1 METMRTPGTRTTLAA
16 VLFAGCFLAA
26 ARRMDAQ
33 STTYS
38 GQAVAVSVNVIGIP
52 ISISNTGPLPS
63 NGGALFDQLA
73 SLTVPG
79 VANVQLL
86 TASTNGEDGLTNSQ
100 ASVAEAAIRAAGI
113 SITASVLTATANA
126 ACTANGVS
134 ANGNSQ
140 IADLRV
146 NGLSVRVTG
155 QPNQVIPLLVG
166 SLIINEQI
174 RQESDSG
181 AEMIVNALHLRVL
194 GLADVIISGTQAGVQ
209 CALPPP
215 PQ

>member
-1 METMRTPGTRTTLAA
+1 METMRRPGTRTTLAA
-16 VLFAGCFLAA
+16 VLFVGGFLGA
-26 ARRMDAQ
+26 ARTMDAQ

-38 GQAVAVSVNVIGIP
+38 GQAVAVSVDVIGIP
-52 ISISNTGPLPS
+52 LSISDTGPLPS

-79 VANVQLL
+79 IANVELL
-86 TASTNGEDGLTNSQ
+86 TATTTGGAGQTNSQ
-100 ASVAEAAIRAAGI
+100 ASVAKAAVKAAGI
-113 SITASVLTATANA
+113 SITASVLTANANA

-134 ANGNSQ
+134 ASGNSQ

-174 RQESDSG
+174 SQESDSG
-181 AEMIVNALHLRVL
+181 AEMIVNALHLQVL